1 MFDRKISELI
11 ERQMI
16 IGAYLL
22 EVESQLV
29 NSFLPA
35 DVRTQN

>member
-1 MFDRKISELI
+1 MYEQKLTDLI

-22 EVESQLV
+22 EVESQLAK
-29 NSFLPA
+29 L
-35 DVRTQN
+35 TT

>member
-1 MFDRKISELI
+1 MYEQKLTDLI

-16 IGAYLL
+16 IGTYLL